1 MDENKKKVID
11 KVVQLTLGFLG
22 ALFGA
27 IFGGQ

>member
-1 MDENKKKVID
+1 MDDNKKKVID
-11 KVVQLTLGFLG
+11 KIVQLTLGFLG

>member
-1 MDENKKKVID
+1 MDDNKKKIVD
-11 KVVQLTLGFLG
+11 KIVQLTLGFLG

>member
-1 MDENKKKVID
+1 MSENTKKIIE
-11 KVVQLTLGFLG
+11 KVVNLTLGFLG